1 MYLPLKFAQSFMEAS
16 ISYSS
21 DVWLPLAYIRTNKH
35 PTTLKGTCR
44 NTASDLHFKLTET
57 APGFV
62 FSRLLTWRPV
72 SGDFGPPLDA
82 KEKLVSS

>member
-1 MYLPLKFAQSFMEAS
+1 MKRLYPTLLMSGFRNVL
-16 ISYSS
+16 Y
-21 DVWLPLAYIRTNKH
+21 TNTN
-35 PTTLKGTCR
+35 PTTLKETCH
-44 NTASDLHFKLTET
+44 NSGSDLHFKLTET